1 MLVFQKWAKAGFLT
15 PKGCNLIFMSLLYNR
30 IVVKVGSN
38 VLTREDG
45 MLNVTLMAHIV
56 DQIAAL
62 RKAGLQVILVT
73 SGAVAAGRAEVE
85 LQRKLD
91 PVSSRQLWS
100 AVGQVKLINRYAD
113 LFNEN
118 GITCAQ
124 VLTTKENFSDRLHY
138 LNMRNCMTTLLDNGV
153 VPIVNG
159 NDTISV
165 TELMFTDNDE
175 LSGLITS
182 MMDMEALIILTNV
195 DGVYNGSPDEPGSQ
209 LISSVKQGDT
219 VDIEAV
225 SGKSSKFGRGGM
237 LTKFHIASKLA
248 GQGID
253 VHIANG
259 TKINT
264 LSNILKI
271 NKEAV
276 HTHFIPAKKKS
287 KGVRKWLSQSDDFAK
302 GEVIIN
308 KGACEVLLSD
318 KAISLLPI
326 GITRVEGF
334 FKDGDIVRVKDSRGG
349 LLGLGRASY
358 SSEELLKE
366 IGGKKSKPFIHYDYL
381 YLL

>member
-1 MLVFQKWAKAGFLT
+1 
-15 PKGCNLIFMSLLYNR
+15 MSLLYNR

-45 MLNVTLMAHIV
+45 MLNVTGMAQIV
-56 DQIAAL
+56 DQIASL
-62 RKAGLQVILVT
+62 RKAGLQIILVT

-113 LFNEN
+113 LFREY
-118 GITCAQ
+118 GIICAQ

-138 LNMRNCMTTLLDNGV
+138 LNMRNCMTTLLENGV
-153 VPIVNG
+153 VPVVNE

-175 LSGLITS
+175 LSGLIAS

-195 DGVYNGSPDEPGSQ
+195 DGVFSGSPDDPKSK
-209 LISSVKQGDT
+209 LISSVKHGEAIA
-219 VDIEAV
+219 IEAI
-225 SGKSSKFGRGGM
+225 SGKKSNFGRGGM

-248 GQGID
+248 GQGIS

-259 TKINT
+259 AK
-264 LSNILKI
+264 SNSLTDLLNN

-276 HTHFIPAKKKS
+276 HTHFVPTEKKS
-287 KGVRKWLSQSDDFAK
+287 TGVRKWLAHSDDFAK

-308 KGACEVLLSD
+308 EGAREALLSD
-318 KAISLLPI
+318 KAISLLLV
-326 GITRVEGF
+326 GIIKVEGF
-334 FKDGDIVRVKDSRGG
+334 FKEGDIVRVKNINGD
-349 LLGLGRASY
+349 LLGLGKASY
-358 SSEELLKE
+358 SSEESLKE
-366 IGGKKSKPFIHYDYL
+366 MGGKKPKPFIHYDYL

>member
-1 MLVFQKWAKAGFLT
+1 
-15 PKGCNLIFMSLLYNR
+15 MSLLYNK

-45 MLNVTLMAHIV
+45 MLNVTMMAHIV
-56 DQIAAL
+56 DQIVLL
-62 RKAGLQVILVT
+62 RKAGTQVILVT

-113 LFNEN
+113 LFHEH

-138 LNMRNCMTTLLDNGV
+138 LNMRNCMTTLLENGV
-153 VPIVNG
+153 IPVVNE

-195 DGVYNGSPDEPGSQ
+195 DGVFTGSPDDPASQ
-209 LISSVKQGDT
+209 LIPLIHQGESLDT
-219 VDIEAV
+219 QAI
-225 SGKSSKFGRGGM
+225 STKKSNFGRGGM
-237 LTKFHIASKLA
+237 LTKFKIASKLA
-248 GQGID
+248 GQGIS

-259 TKINT
+259 TKVNT
-264 LSNILKI
+264 LSNVVNAKA
-271 NKEAV
+271 KAV
-276 HTHFIPAKKKS
+276 HTHFVPSLKKS
-287 KGVRKWLSQSDDFAK
+287 SGVRKWLAHSDDFAK
-302 GEVIIN
+302 GEVTIN
-308 KGACEVLLSD
+308 DGARDVLLSD
-318 KAISLLPI
+318 KAISLLLI
-326 GITRVEGF
+326 GVTNIIGF
-334 FKDGDIVRVKDSRGG
+334 FKEGDIVRVKDINGE
-349 LLGLGRASY
+349 LLGLGKASY
-358 SSEELLKE
+358 SSDEALKE
-366 IGGKKSKPFIHYDYL
+366 MGGKKSKPFIHYDYL

>member
-1 MLVFQKWAKAGFLT
+1 
-15 PKGCNLIFMSLLYNR
+15 MSLLYNR

-45 MLNVTLMAHIV
+45 MLNVSRMAHIV
-56 DQIAAL
+56 DQITSL
-62 RKAGLQVILVT
+62 RNAGVQVILVT

-100 AVGQVKLINRYAD
+100 AVGQVKLINQYAE
-113 LFNEN
+113 LFREN

-124 VLTTKENFSDRLHY
+124 VLTTKENFGDRLHY
-138 LNMRNCMTTLLDNGV
+138 LNMRNCMTTLLDNCV
-153 VPIVNG
+153 VPVVNE

-175 LSGLITS
+175 LSGLIAS

-195 DGVYNGSPDEPGSQ
+195 DGVYSGSPEDPDSR
-209 LISSVKQGDT
+209 LIPKIYHGESL
-219 VDIEAV
+219 DIEAI
-225 SGKSSKFGRGGM
+225 SGKKSNFGRGGM

-248 GQGID
+248 GQGIA

-259 TKINT
+259 IKVNT
-264 LSNILKI
+264 LTNILF
-271 NKEAV
+271 NNSEAV
-276 HTHFIPAKKKS
+276 QTHFIPSRKKS
-287 KGVRKWLSQSDDFAK
+287 TGVRKWLAHSDDFAK

-308 KGACEVLLSD
+308 DGAREALLSD
-318 KAISLLPI
+318 KAISLLLI
-326 GITRVEGF
+326 GIVDVVGYF
-334 FKDGDIVRVKDSRGG
+334 HDGDIVRVKDSNGE
-349 LLGLGRASY
+349 LIGLGKASY
-358 SSEELLKE
+358 SSEEVLNE
-366 IGGKKSKPFIHYDYL
+366 MGGKKSKPFIHYDYL

>member
-1 MLVFQKWAKAGFLT
+1 
-15 PKGCNLIFMSLLYNR
+15 MSLLYNR

-45 MLNVTLMAHIV
+45 MLNVTRMAHIV

-113 LFNEN
+113 LFQEN

-138 LNMRNCMTTLLDNGV
+138 LNMRNCMTTLLENGV
-153 VPIVNG
+153 VPVVNE

-195 DGVYNGSPDEPGSQ
+195 DGVFTGSPDEPGSQ
-209 LISSVKQGDT
+209 LISSIRQGETLD
-219 VDIEAV
+219 VEAI
-225 SGKSSKFGRGGM
+225 SGKKSNFGRGGM

-248 GQGID
+248 GQGIA

-264 LSNILKI
+264 LSNILEVKS
-271 NKEAV
+271 EAV

-287 KGVRKWLSQSDDFAK
+287 TGVRKWLSHSDDFAR

-308 KGACEVLLSD
+308 DGAREVLLSD
-318 KAISLLPI
+318 KAVSLLPI
-326 GITRVEGF
+326 GIIRTEGF
-334 FKDGDIVRVKDSRGG
+334 FKDGDIVRVKDSYGE
-349 LLGLGRASY
+349 LLGLGKASY
-358 SSEELLKE
+358 SSDELLKE
-366 IGGKKSKPFIHYDYL
+366 MGGKKSKPFIHYDYL

>member
-1 MLVFQKWAKAGFLT
+1 
-15 PKGCNLIFMSLLYNR
+15 MSLLYNK

-45 MLNVTLMAHIV
+45 MLNITKMAHIV
-56 DQIAAL
+56 EQIASL
-62 RKAGLQVILVT
+62 RKEGVQVILVT

-100 AVGQVKLINRYAD
+100 AVGQVKLINQYAN
-113 LFNEN
+113 LFREK

-138 LNMRNCMTTLLDNGV
+138 LNMRNCMTTLLENGV
-153 VPIVNG
+153 VPVVNE

-195 DGVYNGSPDEPGSQ
+195 DGIYTGSPDDPESR
-209 LISSVKQGDT
+209 LISTIKYGET
-219 VDIEAV
+219 LGIESI
-225 SGKSSKFGRGGM
+225 SGKKSNFGRGGM
-237 LTKFHIASKLA
+237 LTKYHIASKLA
-248 GQGID
+248 GQGIS
-253 VHIANG
+253 VHITNG
-259 TKINT
+259 IKPNAIRNV
-264 LSNILKI
+264 LMH
-271 NKEAV
+271 KEPV

-287 KGVRKWLSQSDDFAK
+287 TGVRKWLAHSDDFAK
-302 GEVIIN
+302 GEVFIN
-308 KGACEVLLSD
+308 DGARSALLSD

-326 GITRVEGF
+326 GITRIEGF
-334 FKDGDIVRVKDSRGG
+334 FKEGEIVRVKDSVGE
-349 LLGLGRASY
+349 LLGLGKAAY
-358 SSEELLKE
+358 SSDEVVQEM
-366 IGGKKSKPFIHYDYL
+366 GGKKSKPFIHYDYL

>member
-1 MLVFQKWAKAGFLT
+1 
-15 PKGCNLIFMSLLYNR
+15 MSLLYNR

-62 RKAGLQVILVT
+62 RKAGMQVILVT

-100 AVGQVKLINRYAD
+100 AIGQVKLINRYAD

-138 LNMRNCMTTLLDNGV
+138 LNMRNCMTTLLENDV
-153 VPIVNG
+153 VPVINE

-175 LSGLITS
+175 LSGLIAS

-195 DGVYNGSPDEPGSQ
+195 DGVFTGSPDEPGSQ
-209 LISSVKQGDT
+209 LISSIKLGETLDV
-219 VDIEAV
+219 EAI
-225 SGKSSKFGRGGM
+225 SGKKSNFGRGGM

-248 GQGID
+248 GQGIS

-271 NKEAV
+271 NKGAV

-287 KGVRKWLSQSDDFAK
+287 TGVRKWLSHSDDFAK

-308 KGACEVLLSD
+308 DGAREVLLSD
-318 KAISLLPI
+318 KAVSLLPI

-334 FKDGDIVRVKDSRGG
+334 FKDGDIVRVKDSNGE
-349 LLGLGRASY
+349 LLGLGKASY
-358 SSEELLKE
+358 SSAEVLKE
-366 IGGKKSKPFIHYDYL
+366 MGGKKSKPFIHYDYL

>member
-1 MLVFQKWAKAGFLT
+1 
-15 PKGCNLIFMSLLYNR
+15 MSLLYNR

-38 VLTREDG
+38 VLTRDDG
-45 MLNVTLMAHIV
+45 MLNVTRMAHIV
-56 DQIAAL
+56 DQIALL

-73 SGAVAAGRAEVE
+73 SGAVAAGRAEID

-113 LFNEN
+113 LFQEN
-118 GITCAQ
+118 GIKCAQ

-138 LNMRNCMTTLLDNGV
+138 LNMRNCMTTLLENGV
-153 VPIVNG
+153 VPVVNE

-175 LSGLITS
+175 LSGLIAS

-195 DGVYNGSPDEPGSQ
+195 DGVYTGSPDDPGSR
-209 LISSVKQGDT
+209 LISSIKHGEAI
-219 VDIEAV
+219 DIEAI
-225 SGKSSKFGRGGM
+225 SGKKSNFGRGGM

-248 GQGID
+248 GQGIS

-276 HTHFIPAKKKS
+276 HTHFIPSKKKS
-287 KGVRKWLSQSDDFAK
+287 TGVRKWLSHSDDFAK

-308 KGACEVLLSD
+308 DGAREVLLSD

-326 GITRVEGF
+326 GITRAEGY
-334 FKDGDIVRVKDSRGG
+334 FKEGDIVRVKDLEGE
-349 LLGLGRASY
+349 LLGLGKASY
-358 SSEELLKE
+358 SSDELLME
-366 IGGKKSKPFIHYDYL
+366 MGGKKSKPFIHYDYL

>member
-1 MLVFQKWAKAGFLT
+1 
-15 PKGCNLIFMSLLYNR
+15 MSLLYNR

-38 VLTREDG
+38 VLTRDDG
-45 MLNVTLMAHIV
+45 MLNVTRMAHIV

-113 LFNEN
+113 LFQEN

-138 LNMRNCMTTLLDNGV
+138 LNMRNCMTTLLENGV
-153 VPIVNG
+153 VPVVNE

-195 DGVYNGSPDEPGSQ
+195 DGVFTGSPDEPGSQ
-209 LISSVKQGDT
+209 LISSIKQGETLD
-219 VDIEAV
+219 VEAI
-225 SGKSSKFGRGGM
+225 SGKKSNFGRGGM

-248 GQGID
+248 GQGIA

-264 LSNILKI
+264 LANILEVKS
-271 NKEAV
+271 EAV

-287 KGVRKWLSQSDDFAK
+287 TGVRKWLSHSDDFAR

-308 KGACEVLLSD
+308 DGAREVLLSD
-318 KAISLLPI
+318 KAVSLLPI
-326 GITRVEGF
+326 GIIRTEGF
-334 FKDGDIVRVKDSRGG
+334 FKDGDIVRVKDSYGE
-349 LLGLGRASY
+349 LLGLGKASY
-358 SSEELLKE
+358 SSDELLKE
-366 IGGKKSKPFIHYDYL
+366 MGGKKSKPFIHYDYL